1 MPLESAPMEIR
12 VDDLRGA
19 AIIDLLQ
26 LHLRS
31 VALHSPPESIH
42 ALDLAALR
50 KPDITFWSVWQHDD
64 LLGCGAL
71 KALDAHHGE
80 IKSMRTVP
88 RQLRKGVAAA
98 LLAHI
103 IDEATKRRYGRLS
116 LETGSMAA
124 FAPARALY
132 AGFGF
137 VACGPFADYVEDP
150 YSVFMSKDLSNRLDV
165 S

>member
-1 MPLESAPMEIR
+1 VPLESAPMEIR

-71 KALDAHHGE
+71 KALDVHHGE

-88 RQLRKGVAAA
+88 RHLRKGVAAA
-98 LLAHI
+98 LLGGWLGGELVERLGVGVTPNANLNAPNSLTHSAK
-103 IDEATKRRYGRLS
+103 ETKKRMTDAESY
-116 LETGSMAA
+116 
-124 FAPARALY
+124 
-132 AGFGF
+132 
-137 VACGPFADYVEDP
+137 
-150 YSVFMSKDLSNRLDV
+150 
-165 S
+165 